1 MSVTL
6 ARAEEVLME
15 KMKAYSVENNFTFE
29 EDQDS
34 IGEIYADLC
43 WGDFTE
49 KTGVTQV
56 EEWGGEDEGSSIG
69 YTVKFDVDGETIY
82 LKITGYYDSWNGTDW
97 DDGTVRLVK
106 PVERMVTFYE

>member
-49 KTGVTQV
+49 NNDK
-56 EEWGGEDEGSSIG
+56 
-69 YTVKFDVDGETIY
+69 
-82 LKITGYYDSWNGTDW
+82 
-97 DDGTVRLVK
+97 
-106 PVERMVTFYE
+106 